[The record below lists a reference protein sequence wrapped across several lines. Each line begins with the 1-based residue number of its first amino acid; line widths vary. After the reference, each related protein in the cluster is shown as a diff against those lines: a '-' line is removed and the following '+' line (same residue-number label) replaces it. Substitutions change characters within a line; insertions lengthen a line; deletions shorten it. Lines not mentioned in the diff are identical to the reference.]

1 MKLNLIEVGV
11 GMVLFLYVAA
21 AMLPS
26 AITTWGC
33 GTYQGPGLASVSTL
47 WGLGPIFFV
56 IAIILLVYTFVN
68 KRK

>member
-11 GMVLFLYVAA
+11 GLVLFLYVTA
-21 AMLPS
+21 AMVPS

-33 GTYQGPGLASVSTL
+33 GSYQGPGIASVSSL

-56 IAIILLVYTFVN
+56 IAVVLLVYSFVS